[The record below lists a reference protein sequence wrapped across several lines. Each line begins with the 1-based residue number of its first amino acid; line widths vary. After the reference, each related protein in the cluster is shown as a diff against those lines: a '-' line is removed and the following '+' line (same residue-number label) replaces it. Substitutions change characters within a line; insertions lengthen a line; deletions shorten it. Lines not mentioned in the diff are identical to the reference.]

1 LLATVQLVFEVILNV
16 FVLLAVAATPMVVA
30 DRLRLAVAASWVTI
44 IVLSATPVPDIVI
57 IAVLVAA
64 KVLAVAVKVITP
76 LLKPLAVPT
85 VNHAWLLATV
95 QLVFEVMLKLAV
107 LFAADA
113 TLKVVVDRL
122 RLAVAASCVTIMVL
136 SVTPVP
142 DTVIVAILVAAKV
155 LADAV
160 KVIAPLLE
168 PLEVPTVNHAWLLLT
183 VQLVFEV
190 ILKIAVLFAADATLK
205 VVNDIL
211 RLAVA
216 ASWVTV
222 MVLSATPVPD
232 TVIVAVLVAA
242 KVLADAVRVMAPL
255 LEPETVPTV
264 NHAWLLDTVQFVF
277 EVILKLAV
285 LLAADA
291 TLNIVAD
298 RLRLAV
304 AAS

>member
-190 ILKIAVLFAADATLK
+190 ILNVFVLLAVAATPK
-205 VVNDIL
+205 VVADML

-216 ASWVTV
+216 ASCVTI
-222 MVLSATPVPD
+222 MVLSVMPAP
-232 TVIVAVLVAA
+232 VIVIAAVLVAA
-242 KVLADAVRVMAPL
+242 KVLAMAVKVIVPL
-255 LEPETVPTV
+255 LEPLGVTTV
-264 NHAWLLDTVQFVF
+264 NHA
-277 EVILKLAV
+277 
-285 LLAADA
+285 
-291 TLNIVAD
+291 
-298 RLRLAV
+298 
-304 AAS
+304 

>member
-1 LLATVQLVFEVILNV
+1 
-16 FVLLAVAATPMVVA
+16 
-30 DRLRLAVAASWVTI
+30 
-44 IVLSATPVPDIVI
+44 
-57 IAVLVAA
+57 
-64 KVLAVAVKVITP
+64 
-76 LLKPLAVPT
+76 
-85 VNHAWLLATV
+85 
-95 QLVFEVMLKLAV
+95 MLKLAV
-107 LFAADA
+107 LLAADV
-113 TLKVVVDRL
+113 TLNVVADR
-122 RLAVAASCVTIMVL
+122 
-136 SVTPVP
+136 
-142 DTVIVAILVAAKV
+142 
-155 LADAV
+155 
-160 KVIAPLLE
+160 
-168 PLEVPTVNHAWLLLT
+168 
-183 VQLVFEV
+183 
-190 ILKIAVLFAADATLK
+190 
-205 VVNDIL
+205 L